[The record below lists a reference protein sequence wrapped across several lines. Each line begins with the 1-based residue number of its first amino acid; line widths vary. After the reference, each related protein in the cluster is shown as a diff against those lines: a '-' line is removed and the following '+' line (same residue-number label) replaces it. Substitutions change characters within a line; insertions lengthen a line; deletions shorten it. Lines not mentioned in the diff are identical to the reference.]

1 MMGLGFGVKDIEQ
14 YQKSDVRRAEME
26 VTGRK
31 MTCHNCLEEIDPQTE
46 GYRRI
51 RGTEEHGRS
60 KTLFIHWPKCPEGA
74 NPLAHF
80 QKLSREK

>member
-1 MMGLGFGVKDIEQ
+1 MI
-14 YQKSDVRRAEME
+14 
-26 VTGRK
+26 
-31 MTCHNCLEEIDPQTE
+31 CHNCLEEIDPQIE

-51 RGTEEHGRS
+51 GATTRRGS
-60 KTLFIHWPKCPEGA
+60 KTLFIHWPRCPKGA

>member
-1 MMGLGFGVKDIEQ
+1 
-14 YQKSDVRRAEME
+14 
-26 VTGRK
+26 

-51 RGTEEHGRS
+51 GAPVEHSS
-60 KTLFIHWPKCPEGA
+60 KTLFIHWPRCPEGA

-80 QKLSREK
+80 QKVSKEK

>member
-1 MMGLGFGVKDIEQ
+1 
-14 YQKSDVRRAEME
+14 
-26 VTGRK
+26 

-51 RGTEEHGRS
+51 QQPGRHG
-60 KTLFIHWPKCPEGA
+60 KTLFIHWPRCPQGA

-80 QKLSREK
+80 EKLNREK

>member
-1 MMGLGFGVKDIEQ
+1 
-14 YQKSDVRRAEME
+14 
-26 VTGRK
+26 

-51 RGTEEHGRS
+51 RATEKHGRS
-60 KTLFIHWPKCPEGA
+60 KTLFIHWPRCPEGA